1 MFVRMCLLSAL
12 AIGALAGPAVSGDRA
27 AVTWNEGRDGQ
38 PMQVQLKRFFTP
50 KIRMPRSS
58 CRRFGQC

>member
-27 AVTWNEGRDGQ
+27 TVKWSQGRDGQ
-38 PMQVQLKRFFTP
+38 PMQAQLKRFYTP
-50 KIRMPRSS
+50 KIRMPQSR
-58 CRRFGQC
+58 CRFGQC